1 MSAVVS
7 ISSDFSF
14 SFSEGNVLFS
24 TEGQELCLERGKIYG
39 LFGSNGAGK
48 TTLLNV
54 VNTMIKPITGSIKY
68 QFQDKSYVFDSA
80 SNKLDVDLI
89 ANNIRRSF
97 QVPLLIDE
105 WNILD
110 NIMLIKRKYDE
121 ENNRHIFDNN
131 TFLVDD
137 RMQEMLSVA
146 GFIVQERAGDLSY
159 GQRRLL
165 ANLQMIYSEAPLL
178 ILDEPF
184 ANLHERI
191 ITVLQDEYKRI
202 VEEQCVTIIV
212 VEHKR
217 SVIEAFAD
225 RIISIKDKQLFFE
238 DDYAE
243 S

>member
-7 ISSDFSF
+7 ISSEFSF
-14 SFSEGNVLFS
+14 TYSEGNVLFC
-24 TEGQELCLERGKIYG
+24 TEGRELCLEKGKIYG
-39 LFGSNGAGK
+39 LFGSNGVGK

-54 VNTMIKPITGSIKY
+54 VNTMIKPTTGCIKY
-68 QFQDKSYVFDSA
+68 HFQDKSYVFDLS
-80 SNKLDVDLI
+80 SKQLEVDLI

-105 WNILD
+105 WSALE
-110 NIMLIKRKYDE
+110 NIMLIKREYNE
-121 ENNRHIFDNN
+121 ENTMNIFDNN
-131 TFLVDD
+131 SFFWDD
-137 RMQEMLSVA
+137 RAHELLSVV
-146 GFIVQERAGDLSY
+146 GISVQERAGNLSY

-191 ITVLQDEYKRI
+191 ITILQDEYKRVI
-202 VEEQCVTIIV
+202 DKKNTTIIV

-217 SVIEAFAD
+217 NVIEAFAD
-225 RIISIKDKQLFFE
+225 RIISIKDKRIFFE
-238 DDYAE
+238 DNDAK

>member
-1 MSAVVS
+1 MSAAVS
-7 ISSDFSF
+7 ISPDFSF
-14 SFSEGNVLFS
+14 SYSEGNVLFS
-24 TEGQELCLERGKIYG
+24 TEGEELRLEKGKIYG
-39 LFGSNGAGK
+39 LFGSNGVGK

-54 VNTMIKPITGSIKY
+54 INTMIKPTTGNIKY
-68 QFQDKSYVFDSA
+68 QFQDKSCEFNSS

-89 ANNIRRSF
+89 SNNIRRSF

-105 WNILD
+105 WSVLE
-110 NIMLIKRKYDE
+110 NIMLIKREYNE
-121 ENNRHIFDNN
+121 ENIRHVFDNN
-131 TFLVDD
+131 SLLVDD
-137 RMQEMLSVA
+137 RAQELLS
-146 GFIVQERAGDLSY
+146 IVGISTQERAGDLSY

-184 ANLHERI
+184 ANLHEKT

-202 VEEQCVTIIV
+202 VEKQKVTIIV

-217 SVIEAFAD
+217 NVIEAFAD
-225 RIISIKDKQLFFE
+225 RIISIKDKRLFFE
-238 DDYAE
+238 ENHAE

>member
-14 SFSEGNVLFS
+14 SYSEGNVLFS
-24 TEGQELCLERGKIYG
+24 TKGQDLHLEKGKIYG
-39 LFGSNGAGK
+39 LFGSNGVGK

-54 VNTMIKPITGSIKY
+54 VNTIIKPTTGSIEY
-68 QFQDKSYVFDSA
+68 QFQDNCFVFDST

-105 WNILD
+105 WSVLENIT
-110 NIMLIKRKYDE
+110 LINRKYDE
-121 ENNRHIFDNN
+121 EDNRHLFDNKS
-131 TFLVDD
+131 FLIDD
-137 RMQEMLSVA
+137 RTQELLAIA
-146 GFIVQERAGDLSY
+146 GFSPEERVGDLSY

-165 ANLQMIYSEAPLL
+165 ANLQMLYSGASLL

-184 ANLHERI
+184 ANLHEKV
-191 ITVLQDEYKRI
+191 ITVLQGKYKRL
-202 VEEQCVTIIV
+202 VEKQDVTIIV

-217 SVIEAFAD
+217 NVIEAFAD
-225 RIISIKDKQLFFE
+225 RIISIKDKRLFFE
-238 DDYAE
+238 DKNAE
-243 S
+243 R

>member
-7 ISSDFSF
+7 ISPDFSF

-24 TEGQELCLERGKIYG
+24 TKGQELCLEKGKIYG
-39 LFGSNGAGK
+39 LFGSNGVGK

-54 VNTMIKPITGSIKY
+54 VNTMIKPTTGSIKY
-68 QFQDKSYVFDSA
+68 QFQDKNYVFDSV
-80 SNKLDVDLI
+80 SNKLDVELI

-105 WNILD
+105 WSILD

-121 ENNRHIFDNN
+121 ENNRHVFDNN
-131 TFLVDD
+131 SFQVDD
-137 RMQEMLSVA
+137 RVQELLSVA
-146 GFIVQERAGDLSY
+146 GFLVQERAGDLSY

-184 ANLHERI
+184 ANLHENI
-191 ITVLQDEYKRI
+191 ITVLQNEYKR
-202 VEEQCVTIIV
+202 VVDEQYVTIIV

-217 SVIEAFAD
+217 NVIEAFAD
-225 RIISIKDKQLFFE
+225 RIILIKDKQLFFE
-238 DDYAE
+238 DTLC
-243 S
+243 

>member
-1 MSAVVS
+1 MSVVVS
-7 ISSDFSF
+7 ISPDFSF
-14 SFSEGNVLFS
+14 SYNEGNVLFS
-24 TEGQELCLERGKIYG
+24 TGGEELCLEKGRIYG
-39 LFGSNGAGK
+39 LFGPNGVGK

-54 VNTMIKPITGSIKY
+54 VNTMIKPTTGNIKY
-68 QFQDKSYVFDSA
+68 LIHDKNYEFNSS

-89 ANNIRRSF
+89 SNNIRRSF

-105 WNILD
+105 WSALE
-110 NIMLIKRKYDE
+110 NIMLIKREYNE
-121 ENNRHIFDNN
+121 ENIRHVFDNKP
-131 TFLVDD
+131 FLVDD
-137 RMQEMLSVA
+137 RAQDLLSVVGVSAQEKA
-146 GFIVQERAGDLSY
+146 GNLSY

-184 ANLHERI
+184 ANLHEKI

-202 VEEQCVTIIV
+202 LENQNVTILV

-217 SVIEAFAD
+217 NVIEAFAD
-225 RIISIKDKQLFFE
+225 RIISIKDKRLFFE
-238 DDYAE
+238 ENHVE

>member
-1 MSAVVS
+1 MSTVVS

-24 TEGQELCLERGKIYG
+24 TDGQELNLGKGNIYG
-39 LFGSNGAGK
+39 LYGANGVGK
-48 TTLLNV
+48 TTFLNV
-54 VNTMIKPITGSIKY
+54 VNTIIKPTTGSIKY
-68 QFQDKSYVFDSA
+68 QFQGKSYVFDSSSQHLNA
-80 SNKLDVDLI
+80 DLI

-105 WNILD
+105 WSVLENIQLVNRKCD
-110 NIMLIKRKYDE
+110 DENSKHFFDKNCSSVDEETERLMLI
-121 ENNRHIFDNN
+121 
-131 TFLVDD
+131 
-137 RMQEMLSVA
+137 A
-146 GFIVQERAGDLSY
+146 GFTDKDIAGNLSY

-191 ITVLQDEYKRI
+191 VTILQGEYRRI
-202 VEEQCVTIIV
+202 VEKKNVTIIV

-217 SVIEAFAD
+217 NVIEVFSD
-225 RIISIKDKQLFFE
+225 RIISIKDKRLFFE
-238 DDYAE
+238 GTYAE

>member
-14 SFSEGNVLFS
+14 TYSEGNVLFS
-24 TEGQELCLERGKIYG
+24 TKGQELCLENGKIYG
-39 LFGSNGAGK
+39 LFGSNGVGK

-54 VNTMIKPITGSIKY
+54 VNTMIKPTTGCIKY
-68 QFQDKSYVFDSA
+68 QFQDKSYVFDLTSK
-80 SNKLDVDLI
+80 KLDVDLI

-105 WNILD
+105 WSVLE
-110 NIMLIKRKYDE
+110 NIMLIKREYNV
-121 ENNRHIFDNN
+121 ENTMHSFDNN
-131 TFLVDD
+131 SFLVDD
-137 RMQEMLSVA
+137 RAHELLSIV
-146 GFIVQERAGDLSY
+146 GISVQERAGNLSY

-191 ITVLQDEYKRI
+191 ITILQDEYKRI
-202 VEEQCVTIIV
+202 VDKNNTTIIV

-217 SVIEAFAD
+217 NAIEAFAD
-225 RIISIKDKQLFFE
+225 RIISIKDKRIFFE
-238 DDYAE
+238 DNDAE

>member
-1 MSAVVS
+1 MSTAIS
-7 ISSDFSF
+7 ISADFSF

-24 TEGQELCLERGKIYG
+24 TDGKELHLEKGMIYG
-39 LFGSNGAGK
+39 LFGSNGVGK

-54 VNTMIKPITGSIKY
+54 VNTMIKPTTGSIKY
-68 QFQDKSYVFDSA
+68 QFQKKSFVFDSSSPKMDA
-80 SNKLDVDLI
+80 NLI

-105 WNILD
+105 WSALE
-110 NIMLIKRKYDE
+110 NIMLINRKYNE
-121 ENNRHIFDNN
+121 ENYRHLFGNN
-131 TFLVDD
+131 SFRVDD
-137 RMQEMLSVA
+137 KVYELLTIVGLPAQEKV
-146 GFIVQERAGDLSY
+146 GNLSY

-165 ANLQMIYSEAPLL
+165 SNLQMIYSEAPLL

-191 ITVLQDEYKRI
+191 ITILQGEYKRI
-202 VEEQCVTIIV
+202 VEEKNVTIIV

-217 SVIEAFAD
+217 NVIEAFAD
-225 RIISIKDKQLFFE
+225 RIISIKNKRLFFE
-238 DDYAE
+238 DSYAE

>member
-1 MSAVVS
+1 MSTIVS

-14 SFSEGNVLFS
+14 SFSEGNILFS
-24 TEGQELCLERGKIYG
+24 TEGRELRLEKGMIYG
-39 LFGSNGAGK
+39 LFGSNGVGK

-54 VNTMIKPITGSIKY
+54 INTMIKPTTGSINY
-68 QFQDKSYVFDSA
+68 QFWDKSYVFDSS
-80 SNKLDVDLI
+80 SNELNVSLI
-89 ANNIRRSF
+89 ANNIRRGF

-105 WNILD
+105 WSVLE

-121 ENNRHIFDNN
+121 ENNRHLFVNN
-131 TFLVDD
+131 SFLADD
-137 RMQEMLSVA
+137 RVHELLAIA
-146 GFIVQERAGDLSY
+146 GFSAQERAGDLSY

-165 ANLQMIYSEAPLL
+165 ANLQMIYSDAPLL

-191 ITVLQDEYKRI
+191 ISVLQDEYKRL
-202 VEEQCVTIIV
+202 VEKQNVTIIV

-217 SVIEAFAD
+217 KVIEAFAN
-225 RIISIKDKQLFFE
+225 RIISIKDKRLFFE
-238 DDYAE
+238 DNNAE